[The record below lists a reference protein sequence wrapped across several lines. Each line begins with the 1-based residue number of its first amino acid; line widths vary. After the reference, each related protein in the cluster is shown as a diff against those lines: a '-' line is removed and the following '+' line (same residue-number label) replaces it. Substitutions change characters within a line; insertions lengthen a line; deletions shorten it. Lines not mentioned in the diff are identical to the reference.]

1 MLVLQ
6 QWIAELGTGRRP
18 LDSTRQVVSNVS
30 KPTAVVYVARWLCF
44 GSDWPAEYR
53 I

>member
-6 QWIAELGTGRRP
+6 RWIAELGTRRRP
-18 LDSTRQVVSNVS
+18 LDRTCQVVSNVS
-30 KPTAVVYVARWLCF
+30 KPTAVVYVARWLYF
-44 GSDWPAEYR
+44 VSGRQKRR